1 MRIFNAMKIVEIKD
15 KAQKKAFLELPVAL
29 YKNEKNW
36 IRPLDSD
43 IEGIFDKE
51 VNIFVMVK
59 QHVGCCTAMTIK

>member
-1 MRIFNAMKIVEIKD
+1 MRIFSAMKIVEIKD
-15 KAQKKAFLELPVAL
+15 KAQKKAFLELPVGL

-51 VNIFVMVK
+51 VNKAQLNQKHYLVET
-59 QHVGCCTAMTIK
+59 GASP